1 MSDDSWSHISFL
13 SLVKNSTSA
22 EGYFVLLK
30 IGKYGYPVSVIG
42 SGFFSFKFAFTGW
55 YLCTLTAERRL
66 DPELY
71 NLISLLWYRTTG
83 TDCKICIALGGDSS
97 ELFIAFVH
105 YTTLYTIGSLNL
117 FFIEEVTKII
127 DSISLEFTR
136 KLGVS

>member
-1 MSDDSWSHISFL
+1 MSDDSWSHISFF

-30 IGKYGYPVSVIG
+30 IGKFGYPVSVI
-42 SGFFSFKFAFTGW
+42 GFFSFKFAFTGW
-55 YLCTLTAERRL
+55 YRYLCTLTAKRRL

-71 NLISLLWYRTTG
+71 NLISLWYRTTG